1 MSATL
6 AVDQENGRAFSDFTS
21 LIQAREDR
29 ASSYDA
35 DTWYNSPIFV
45 YKFGKNVTS
54 DNNVLVTVNM
64 GGGYST
70 APSLSTLFLTAL
82 YNEDLILDY
91 NAQAQIDNISMI
103 YE

>member
-1 MSATL
+1 MKI
-6 AVDQENGRAFSDFTS
+6 NFK
-21 LIQAREDR
+21 
-29 ASSYDA
+29 SSYDA

-54 DNNVLVTVNM
+54 DNNILVTVNM
-64 GGGYST
+64 TTGNNGYATNTS
-70 APSLSTLFLTAL
+70 SLFLTAL

-91 NAQAQIDNISMI
+91 NAQAQIDKISMI